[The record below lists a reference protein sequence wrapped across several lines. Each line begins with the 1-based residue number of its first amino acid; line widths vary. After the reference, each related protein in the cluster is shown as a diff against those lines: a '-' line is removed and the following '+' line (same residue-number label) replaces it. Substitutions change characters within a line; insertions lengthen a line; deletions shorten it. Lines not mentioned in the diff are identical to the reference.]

1 MKTDLHPGS
10 RRLLVWRPIVLVT
23 LAYVFLLS
31 LFWLWLLLTL
41 RADGRLEEMLLSP
54 RFGTLSLHAILSG
67 VHLVLGAL
75 LLAEFWRQLR
85 SGSMDRTQVVG
96 LVLTLVL
103 VVAVQWGTEE
113 LRQLAQRIAVP

>member
-1 MKTDLHPGS
+1 MKTNPNAGARGFLA
-10 RRLLVWRPIVLVT
+10 WRPIVLVT
-23 LAYVFLLS
+23 MVYVFLLS

-54 RFGTLSLHAILSG
+54 RFGSLSLHAVFSA
-67 VHLVLGAL
+67 VHLVLGVL

-85 SGSMDRTQVVG
+85 SGAMDRTQLVG

-103 VVAVQWGTEE
+103 IVAVQWGNVE
-113 LRQLAQRIAVP
+113 LRHLAQRMAG